1 MRTAGEKT
9 FGNPDGRLDE
19 AFRSLAAEEAGE
31 SLTASSR
38 AHILREAR
46 KAAPGAS
53 SWLFLPARV
62 PAFATA
68 LGAALILAFAYF
80 TSSVPVQSLSAP
92 TATDRPA
99 AADLRVSQSGDG
111 VVLEWSDGTKDAY
124 VVRQATSAKSVYSA
138 PGVEVKGHRYVDRS
152 PSDAA
157 VTYYLVE

>member
-1 MRTAGEKT
+1 MRHGGA
-9 FGNPDGRLDE
+9 DRRLEE
-19 AFRSLAAEEAGE
+19 AFRALAADEAGE
-31 SLTASSR
+31 SLSAATRSRILTQAGQASP
-38 AHILREAR
+38 
-46 KAAPGAS
+46 KAA
-53 SWLFLPARV
+53 SWLLIPAGILKRA

-68 LGAALILAFAYF
+68 LGAAIIVVFAYF

-92 TATDRPA
+92 TSIERQA

-111 VVLEWSDGTKDAY
+111 IVLEWSDGTKDAY